1 MAETVTIDLVNR
13 TGNPQSSLSSVSW
26 AWFDEDV
33 GALNAPTD
41 KGSTEATDSSGEMI
55 LNLTSTTLTTGQTG
69 TLVLYDS
76 TGGKIGAYRAQID

>member
-1 MAETVTIDLVNR
+1 MATVTIDLVNK
-13 TGNPQSSLSSVSW
+13 TGTAQASLSSVSW

-41 KGSTEATDSSGEMI
+41 QGSAETTDGSGEMVI
-55 LNLTSTTLTTGQTG
+55 TLTVSSLTSGQTG

-76 TGGKIGAYRAQID
+76 TGGKVGAYRVEVD